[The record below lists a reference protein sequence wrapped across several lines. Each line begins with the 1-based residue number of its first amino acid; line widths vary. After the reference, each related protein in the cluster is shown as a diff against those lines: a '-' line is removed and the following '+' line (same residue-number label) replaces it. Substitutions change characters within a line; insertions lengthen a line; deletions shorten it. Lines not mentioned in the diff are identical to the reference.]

1 MSGPEAKLIRNGRD
15 LAALEPEWWE
25 LWRRARTSTPFQ
37 SPAWLIPWWRHF
49 HPGKLTTAAAW
60 RGERL
65 IGLALF
71 YREDGSNRR
80 RLLPIGISISDHHD
94 VLLDQELEQEAA
106 RRLVE
111 AFEQEPSW
119 DSLELEELTP
129 GAAALS
135 LPRPAGCEELLVDHS
150 ACPVLALSGAELARF
165 VPKAKRANLN
175 TARNRSARRGPVTIA
190 RAEGA
195 AIPHA
200 LDHLI
205 RLHSLRWDGRG
216 EQGVL
221 SDPRVVAFH
230 RDAAPRLDTA
240 GLLRLYTLALD
251 GEVIAALYGL
261 HQGGRSYS
269 YLTGFDPAYGFES
282 PGLILLAH
290 VIEEA
295 LAEGASEFHFLRGRE
310 AYKYEWGAVDRMNRR
325 RSFRRIAAERSVA

>member
-65 IGLALF
+65 IGLAPF

-261 HQGGRSYS
+261 HQDGRAYS